1 MIEETKMTYY
11 DLILKNK
18 EEELEKAKEEVRDR
32 ARLLSER
39 MTEVSKGDV
48 VIYGIQDF
56 EGRLVWM
63 KNAVAE
69 VENIT
74 KELKLMKEIKQAV
87 GFNI

>member
-1 MIEETKMTYY
+1 MMEETKMTYY

-48 VIYGIQDF
+48 VIYGIDDF
-56 EGRLVWM
+56 EGRLTWI
-63 KNAVAE
+63 KKAVAE